1 MIIYKATNKENGK
14 YYIGQTKGTL
24 KNRIRS
30 HKSASKNKDNI
41 FYRAI
46 RKYGIDAFE
55 WEVVEECSSKKELDE
70 CEVRLIAENL
80 EGYNIA
86 KGGEGGDTISNHPD
100 LERIKADVSKFHK
113 GKTLSEEH
121 KRKISE
127 AHKGKKKPWSKEC
140 VKKMHEANEANPP
153 SRMKGKTQSDETRR
167 KISEGN
173 KGKSRIFTEEHKKN
187 ISKAQ
192 IGKKS
197 PHKGKTYEEIMGV
210 EAAKEL
216 KERQSKARK
225 GRVVSEE
232 TKRKISEANKGK
244 VLGSMTEEHKRK
256 ISEAKKGKK
265 LKKRGNGTSNS

>member
-30 HKSASKNKDNI
+30 HKYASKNKDTV

-80 EGYNIA
+80 DGYNIA
-86 KGGEGGDTISNHPD
+86 KGGEGGDTISSHPD
-100 LERIKADVSKFHK
+100 LDTIKANVSEFHK

-127 AHKGKKKPWSKEC
+127 AHKGRKRGVMSEEHK
-140 VKKMHEANEANPP
+140 
-153 SRMKGKTQSDETRR
+153 R

-173 KGKSRIFTEEHKKN
+173 RNSYSKGRKAWNKGVPQTEEHKNKISEANKGKIKVFTEEHKEN
-187 ISKAQ
+187 
-192 IGKKS
+192 IGKAK
-197 PHKGKTYEEIMGV
+197 KGKSNSMKGKAYEEIMGV
-210 EAAKEL
+210 EAAKEF

-225 GRVVSEE
+225 GR
-232 TKRKISEANKGK
+232 K
-244 VLGSMTEEHKRK
+244 LTEDHKRK
-256 ISEAKKGKK
+256 IREGLQRRKE
-265 LKKRGNGTSNS
+265 NGTSNS

>member
-24 KNRIRS
+24 KNRIKN
-30 HKSASKNKDNI
+30 HKSASKNKDTV

-55 WEVVEECSSKKELDE
+55 WKVVEECSSKEELDE
-70 CEVRLIAENL
+70 HEVRLIAENL
-80 EGYNIA
+80 GGYNIA

-100 LERIKADVSKFHK
+100 LERIKANVSKFHK
-113 GKTLSEEH
+113 GKTLSGEH

-153 SRMKGKTQSDETRR
+153 SRMKGKTQSEETRR

-173 KGKSRIFTEEHKKN
+173 KGKTRTFTEEHKEN
-187 ISKAQ
+187 LSKS
-192 IGKKS
+192 K
-197 PHKGKTYEEIMGV
+197 KGKSNSMKGRTYEDIMGV
-210 EAAKEL
+210 EKAIEL

-225 GRVVSEE
+225 GR
-232 TKRKISEANKGK
+232 T
-244 VLGSMTEEHKRK
+244 
-256 ISEAKKGKK
+256 
-265 LKKRGNGTSNS
+265 LKKRKDGTSNS